1 MSIFAFDPV
10 KYELHICLD
19 CTRSKSNG
27 IDVIPPMPNG
37 RSLAST
43 KGTAIFLQKYF
54 ILPVTQ
60 SKDRL
65 AYFSEE
71 SEAQSYQVLV
81 PCSTAGYLSAPM
93 FKCMADL
100 EPFSSLVG

>member
-10 KYELHICLD
+10 NPLLHICLD

-43 KGTAIFLQKYF
+43 KGTAIFLQKKSHLACY
-54 ILPVTQ
+54 
-60 SKDRL
+60 SKQRSISL
-65 AYFSEE
+65 F
-71 SEAQSYQVLV
+71 LWRKRGTIV
-81 PCSTAGYLSAPM
+81 PGTCSMQHCWVSI
-93 FKCMADL
+93 C
-100 EPFSSLVG
+100 SNV